1 MPVVKLYE
9 YPQCSTC
16 KDALKFLVHNRYAVE
31 KINIFTNPPTKAE
44 LKKMLGYLN
53 GNIKAL
59 FNTHGHV
66 FEEMKLK
73 DKLPTMTEDEALT
86 LLSKNG
92 KLVKRPFAFHGD
104 RGIVGYK
111 KEDWKKFFDV
121 K

>member
-1 MPVVKLYE
+1 MAVVKIYE

-16 KDALKFLVHNRYAVE
+16 KDALRFLSTNRYAVE
-31 KINIFTNPPTKAE
+31 KINIFTTPPTKAE
-44 LKKMLGYLN
+44 LKRMLGFMN
-53 GNIKAL
+53 GDIKKL

-73 DKLPTMTEDEALT
+73 ERLPKMTEDEAIT
-86 LLSKNG
+86 LLASNG
-92 KLVKRPFAFHGD
+92 KLVKRPFVFLED
-104 RGIVGYK
+104 KGIVGYK